1 MVKYLS
7 FIPLAAVV
15 ALSAS
20 CSFVKEG
27 RVNQPAIVSKA
38 KSAYVVRHEN
48 STRDIDKYL
57 ESALADKGL
66 RVTSGPISAKPAGAD
81 IYVEY
86 VDRWKWDMAM
96 YLWSLDVFV
105 RNNRNGEL
113 VATGNFHQGFP
124 HSFPNPEQKSKEVVD
139 TIFSP
144 APAR

>member
-1 MVKYLS
+1 MRKYLMLL
-7 FIPLAAVV
+7 PLAALLS
-15 ALSAS
+15 LSAS

-27 RVNQPAIVSKA
+27 RVNQPAVVSKA
-38 KSAYVVRHEN
+38 KIAYVVRHEN
-48 STRDIDKYL
+48 SSRDIDKFL
-57 ESALADKGL
+57 ESALADRGL
-66 RVTSGPISAKPAGAD
+66 RVTSGPIASKRADAD

-124 HSFPNPEQKSKEVVD
+124 HSFPNPEQKSKEVID
-139 TIFSP
+139 SIFSK
-144 APAR
+144 AGR